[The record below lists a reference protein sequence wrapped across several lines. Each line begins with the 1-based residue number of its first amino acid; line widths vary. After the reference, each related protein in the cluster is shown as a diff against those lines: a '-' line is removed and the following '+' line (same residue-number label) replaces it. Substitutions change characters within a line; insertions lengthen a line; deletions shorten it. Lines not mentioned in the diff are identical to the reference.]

1 MDEEQ
6 GLASPIAGGLR
17 GIRRSV
23 SSSVFTGRSAAPQN
37 EGDSISTNLISQNSL
52 TLNSVSLQLSG
63 IKEQVRSVNSS
74 LESIKNNL
82 ELSESL
88 EKKKQAEK
96 ERREALLAEQG
107 LREGAEGSLEKKIQF
122 ALLTPVRRVANFTKG
137 ILSRITDSLLFL
149 AGGWLV
155 DQTLTFFR
163 LTSEENVEGLKKFKE
178 QLVANLLI
186 IGGLV
191 LATTVGLGK
200 VLGLTKILGATL
212 LRAGVF
218 GILTRPFQALFTFI
232 ARNVLK
238 FKNLLLGGI
247 IGLAAMNVLNDANS
261 PNAQAIREQSVLNNA
276 LMATGATIPFM
287 GALENLRRRT
297 LNIGRKLL
305 GKPIVPQEALKFKPS
320 VRAPLGKELGIVGKA
335 KLSIARGA
343 QRALNFGG
351 KLLGTFN
358 KMIYVAEGV
367 FDFADYKK
375 RGNSNFQAFIG
386 SATRGVTKYLTF
398 GAGMKGG
405 AALGGLIGGP
415 PGALIG
421 AILGGLLI
429 GAKIPGLGKSLEEG
443 ASDVVGGLADRV
455 TGAIPEGKKMLEDG
469 SIVDDTAG
477 TAGSGNVEGTNTT
490 ESVSAVDIIDGI
502 AVASGDSSESIVPF
516 KRDIDF
522 RNLELDENVEVVS
535 IPFDITPN
543 SGAIPDTSS
552 SSVSAN
558 KVPTFSSSDYAN
570 NFPTIAESM
579 FNVSTV

>member
-200 VLGLTKILGATL
+200 VLGLTKILGGTL

-218 GILTRPFQALFTFI
+218 GVLTRPFQVLFSFI

-261 PNAQAIREQSVLNNA
+261 PNAQAIRQQSVTNNA
-276 LMATGATIPFM
+276 LMATGASIPFL
-287 GALENLRRRT
+287 GALANLRRRT

-305 GKPIVPQEALKFKPS
+305 GKPIVPQEALKFKPD
-320 VRAPLGKELGIVGKA
+320 VKVPPGDLGIVGKA
-335 KLSIARGA
+335 KLSIARGT

-351 KLLGTFN
+351 KLLSVFN
-358 KMIYVAEGV
+358 KMVYVAEGV

-398 GAGMKGG
+398 GAGMKIGG
-405 AALGGLIGGP
+405 AIGMAIGGP

-421 AILGGLLI
+421 ALAGGLLV
-429 GAKIPGLGKSLEEG
+429 GTKIPGLGKSLDEG
-443 ASDVVGGLADRV
+443 AADITGGLADKA

-502 AVASGDSSESIVPF
+502 AVTGDSSESIIPL
-516 KRDIDF
+516 KRDNNF
-522 RNLELDENVEVVS
+522 KNLELDENVEVVTV
-535 IPFDITPN
+535 PFDITPN

>member
-178 QLVANLLI
+178 QLVGNLLI

-200 VLGLTKILGATL
+200 VLGLTKILGATF

-247 IGLAAMNVLNDANS
+247 IGLAAMNVYNDANS
-261 PNAQAIREQSVLNNA
+261 PNAKAIREQSVTNNA
-276 LMATGATIPFM
+276 LMATGASIPFL
-287 GALENLRRRT
+287 GALANLRRRT

-305 GKPIVPQEALKFKPS
+305 GKPIVPQEALNFKPD
-320 VRAPLGKELGIVGKA
+320 VKVPPGDLGIVGKA
-335 KLSIARGA
+335 KLNIARGT

-351 KLLGTFN
+351 KLLGVFN
-358 KMIYVAEGV
+358 KLYYVAEGV

-405 AALGGLIGGP
+405 AVLGGLIGGP

-421 AILGGLLI
+421 AILGGI
-429 GAKIPGLGKSLEEG
+429 GVSIFNLDKGPANIT
-443 ASDVVGGLADRV
+443 GGLADKM

-469 SIVDDTAG
+469 SIVDDTDGTAGSG

-502 AVASGDSSESIVPF
+502 AVTGDSSESIVPF
-516 KRDIDF
+516 KRDNNF
-522 RNLELDENVEVVS
+522 KNLELDENVEVVTV
-535 IPFDITPN
+535 PLDITPN

>member
-178 QLVANLLI
+178 QLVGNLLI

-218 GILTRPFQALFTFI
+218 GVLTRPFQVLFSFI

-247 IGLAAMNVLNDANS
+247 IGLAAMNVYNDANS
-261 PNAQAIREQSVLNNA
+261 PNAKAIREQSVTNNA
-276 LMATGATIPFM
+276 LMATGASIPFL
-287 GALENLRRRT
+287 GALANLRRRT

-305 GKPIVPQEALKFKPS
+305 GKPIVPQEALKFKPD
-320 VRAPLGKELGIVGKA
+320 VKVPPGDLGIVGKT
-335 KLSIARGA
+335 KLSIARGT

-398 GAGMKGG
+398 GAGMKIGG
-405 AALGGLIGGP
+405 AIGMAIGGP

-421 AILGGLLI
+421 ALAGGLLV
-429 GAKIPGLGKSLEEG
+429 GTKIPGLGKSLDEG
-443 ASDVVGGLADRV
+443 AADITGGLADKA

-469 SIVDDTAG
+469 SIVDDTDG
-477 TAGSGNVEGTNTT
+477 TAGSGNVEGTTTT

-502 AVASGDSSESIVPF
+502 AVTGDSSESIIPL
-516 KRDIDF
+516 KRDNNF
-522 RNLELDENVEVVS
+522 KNLELDENVEVVTV
-535 IPFDITPN
+535 PFDITPN

>member
-1 MDEEQ
+1 MFF
-6 GLASPIAGGLR
+6 
-17 GIRRSV
+17 
-23 SSSVFTGRSAAPQN
+23 SVFTGRSAAPQN
-37 EGDSISTNLISQNSL
+37 DGDSISTNLITQNSL

-63 IKEQVRSVNSS
+63 IKEQVRSLNTS

-82 ELSESL
+82 ELSDSL
-88 EKKKQAEK
+88 EKRKQAEK

-200 VLGLTKILGATL
+200 VFALTKILGATL
-212 LRAGVF
+212 LRVGVL

-247 IGLAAMNVLNDANS
+247 IGLAAMNVYNDANS
-261 PNAQAIREQSVLNNA
+261 PNAQAIREQSVTNNA
-276 LMATGATIPFM
+276 LMATGASIPFL
-287 GALENLRRRT
+287 GALANLRRRT

-305 GKPIVPQEALKFKPS
+305 GKPIVPQEALNFKPS

-335 KLSIARGA
+335 KLSIARGT

-351 KLLGTFN
+351 KLLGVFN
-358 KMIYVAEGV
+358 KLYYVAEGV

-386 SATRGVTKYLTF
+386 SATRGITKYLTF

-405 AALGGLIGGP
+405 AVIGGLIGDHQ
-415 PGALIG
+415 ALIG
-421 AILGGLLI
+421 GILGGI
-429 GAKIPGLGKSLEEG
+429 GVSLFGLDEG
-443 ASDVVGGLADRV
+443 AGNLAGGLADKA

-469 SIVDDTAG
+469 SIVDA
-477 TAGSGNVEGTNTT
+477 TAGSENVEGTTTT
-490 ESVSAVDIIDGI
+490 ESVSPVDVGLGI
-502 AVASGDSSESIVPF
+502 GSGENTTDLSSSIVPF
-516 KRDIDF
+516 KRENDF
-522 RNLELDENVEVVS
+522 DKKLGLDENVEVVTVP
-535 IPFDITPN
+535 IDITPN
-543 SGAIPDTSS
+543 S
-552 SSVSAN
+552 V
-558 KVPTFSSSDYAN
+558 
-570 NFPTIAESM
+570 
-579 FNVSTV
+579 

>member
-37 EGDSISTNLISQNSL
+37 EGDSISTNLITQNSL

-200 VLGLTKILGATL
+200 VLGLTKILGGTL

-218 GILTRPFQALFTFI
+218 GVLTTPFQALFTFI

-247 IGLAAMNVLNDANS
+247 IGIAAMNVYNDANS
-261 PNAQAIREQSVLNNA
+261 PNAQAIREQSATNNA
-276 LMATGATIPFM
+276 LIATGASIPFL
-287 GALENLRRRT
+287 GALANLRRRT

-305 GKPIVPQEALKFKPS
+305 GKPIIPQEALKFKPD
-320 VRAPLGKELGIVGKA
+320 VKVPPGDLGIVGKT
-335 KLSIARGA
+335 KLSIARGT

-386 SATRGVTKYLTF
+386 SATRCVTKYLTF
-398 GAGMKGG
+398 GAGMKIGG
-405 AALGGLIGGP
+405 AIGLAIGGP
-415 PGALIG
+415 PGGLIG
-421 AILGGLLI
+421 AIAGGLLI
-429 GAKIPGLGKSLEEG
+429 GAKIPGLGKSVDEG
-443 ASDVVGGLADRV
+443 ASDIVGGLVDKA

-469 SIVDDTAG
+469 SIVDDTDG
-477 TAGSGNVEGTNTT
+477 TAGSGNVEGITTT

-502 AVASGDSSESIVPF
+502 AVTGDSSESIVPL
-516 KRDIDF
+516 KRDNNF
-522 RNLELDENVEVVS
+522 KNLELDENVEVVTV
-535 IPFDITPN
+535 PFDITPN

>member
-200 VLGLTKILGATL
+200 VLGLTKILGGTL

-276 LMATGATIPFM
+276 LMATGASIPFL
-287 GALENLRRRT
+287 GALANLRRRT

-305 GKPIVPQEALKFKPS
+305 GKPIVPQEALKFKPD
-320 VRAPLGKELGIVGKA
+320 VKVPPGDLGIVGKA
-335 KLSIARGA
+335 KLSIARGT

-351 KLLGTFN
+351 KLLSVFN
-358 KMIYVAEGV
+358 KMVYVAEGV

-398 GAGMKGG
+398 GAGMKIGG
-405 AALGGLIGGP
+405 AIGMAIGGP

-421 AILGGLLI
+421 ALAGGLLV
-429 GAKIPGLGKSLEEG
+429 GTKIPGLGKSLDEG
-443 ASDVVGGLADRV
+443 AADITGGLADKA

-477 TAGSGNVEGTNTT
+477 TAGSGNVEGTTTT

-502 AVASGDSSESIVPF
+502 AVTGDSSESIIPL
-516 KRDIDF
+516 KRDNNF
-522 RNLELDENVEVVS
+522 KNLELDESVEVVTV
-535 IPFDITPN
+535 PFDITPN

>member
-200 VLGLTKILGATL
+200 VLGLTKILGGTL

-218 GILTRPFQALFTFI
+218 GVLTRPFQLLFTFI

-261 PNAQAIREQSVLNNA
+261 PNAKAIREQSVTNNA
-276 LMATGATIPFM
+276 LMATGASIPFL
-287 GALENLRRRT
+287 GALANLRRRT

-305 GKPIVPQEALKFKPS
+305 GKPIVPEEALKFKPS

-335 KLSIARGA
+335 KLSIARGT

-351 KLLGTFN
+351 KLLGVFN
-358 KMIYVAEGV
+358 KLYYVAEGV

-386 SATRGVTKYLTF
+386 SATRGITKYLTF

-405 AALGGLIGGP
+405 AVIGGLIGGP

-421 AILGGLLI
+421 AILGGI
-429 GAKIPGLGKSLEEG
+429 GVSIFNLDTG
-443 ASDVVGGLADRV
+443 AADITGDLADKA

-502 AVASGDSSESIVPF
+502 AVTGDSSESIVPF
-516 KRDIDF
+516 KRDNNF
-522 RNLELDENVEVVS
+522 KNLELDENVEVVTV
-535 IPFDITPN
+535 PLDISTN
-543 SGAIPDTSS
+543 LGGIPDTSS

>member
-63 IKEQVRSVNSS
+63 IKEQVRSVNTS

-82 ELSESL
+82 ELSDAL
-88 EKKKQAEK
+88 EKRKQAEK

-122 ALLTPVRRVANFTKG
+122 ALLTPVRKVANFTKG

-200 VLGLTKILGATL
+200 VLGLTKILGGTL

-247 IGLAAMNVLNDANS
+247 IGLAAMNVYNDANS
-261 PNAQAIREQSVLNNA
+261 PNAQAIREQSVTNNA
-276 LMATGATIPFM
+276 LMATGASIPFL
-287 GALENLRRRT
+287 GALANLRRRT

-305 GKPIVPQEALKFKPS
+305 GKPIVPEEALKFKPS

-335 KLSIARGA
+335 KLSIARGT

-351 KLLGTFN
+351 KLLGVFN
-358 KMIYVAEGV
+358 KLYYVAEGV

-386 SATRGVTKYLTF
+386 SATRGITKYLTF

-421 AILGGLLI
+421 AILGGI
-429 GAKIPGLGKSLEEG
+429 GVSIFNLDKG
-443 ASDVVGGLADRV
+443 AADITGDLADKA

-469 SIVDDTAG
+469 SIVDD

-502 AVASGDSSESIVPF
+502 SVSSGDSSESIVPF
-516 KRDIDF
+516 KRDNNF

>member
-37 EGDSISTNLISQNSL
+37 EADSISTNLISQNSL

-178 QLVANLLI
+178 QLVGNLLI

-218 GILTRPFQALFTFI
+218 GVLTRPFQVLFTFI

-261 PNAQAIREQSVLNNA
+261 PNAKAIREQSVLNNA
-276 LMATGATIPFM
+276 LLATGASIPFL
-287 GALENLRRRT
+287 GALANLRRRT

-305 GKPIVPQEALKFKPS
+305 GKPIVPQEALKFKPD
-320 VRAPLGKELGIVGKA
+320 VKVPPGDLGIVGKA
-335 KLSIARGA
+335 KLSIARGT

-351 KLLGTFN
+351 KLLSVFN
-358 KMIYVAEGV
+358 KMVYVAEGV

-398 GAGMKGG
+398 GAGMKIGG
-405 AALGGLIGGP
+405 AIGMAIGGP

-421 AILGGLLI
+421 ALAGGLLV
-429 GAKIPGLGKSLEEG
+429 GTKIPGLGKSLDEG
-443 ASDVVGGLADRV
+443 AADVVGGLTDKA

-477 TAGSGNVEGTNTT
+477 TAGSGNVEGTTTT

-502 AVASGDSSESIVPF
+502 AVTGDSSESIIPL
-516 KRDIDF
+516 KRDNNF
-522 RNLELDENVEVVS
+522 KNLELDENVEVVTV
-535 IPFDITPN
+535 PFDITPN

>member
-23 SSSVFTGRSAAPQN
+23 SSSVFTGRSVAPQN

-122 ALLTPVRRVANFTKG
+122 ALLTPVRKVANFTKG

-200 VLGLTKILGATL
+200 VLGLTKILGGTL
-212 LRAGVF
+212 LRAGVV

-247 IGLAAMNVLNDANS
+247 IGLAAMNVYNDANS
-261 PNAQAIREQSVLNNA
+261 PNAKAIREQSAFNNA

-305 GKPIVPQEALKFKPS
+305 GKPIVPQEALKFKPD
-320 VRAPLGKELGIVGKA
+320 VKVPPGDLGIVGKT

-398 GAGMKGG
+398 GAGMKLGG
-405 AALGGLIGGP
+405 AIGLAIGGP

-421 AILGGLLI
+421 ALAGGLLI
-429 GAKIPGLGKSLEEG
+429 GAKIPGLGKSLDEG
-443 ASDVVGGLADRV
+443 AADVVGGLADRV

-469 SIVDDTAG
+469 SIVDDTDG

-570 NFPTIAESM
+570 NFTTITESM

>member
-122 ALLTPVRRVANFTKG
+122 ALLTPVRKVANFTKG

-200 VLGLTKILGATL
+200 VFALTKILGATL
-212 LRAGVF
+212 LRVGVL

-247 IGLAAMNVLNDANS
+247 LGIVAGNTVAGANS
-261 PNAQAIREQSVLNNA
+261 PNAAALREQQVVNNA
-276 LMATGATIPFM
+276 GIATAASLPFM
-287 GALENLRRRT
+287 GALANLRRRT

-305 GKPIVPQEALKFKPS
+305 GKPIVPQEALKFKPT
-320 VRAPLGKELGIVGKA
+320 VRAPLGKELGIVGKT
-335 KLSIARGA
+335 KLSIARNT

-358 KMIYVAEGV
+358 KMLYVAEGV
-367 FDFADYKK
+367 FDFADSKK

-386 SATRGVTKYLTF
+386 SATRGITKYLTF
-398 GAGMKGG
+398 GAGMKTGAVIG
-405 AALGGLIGGP
+405 AAIGGP

-421 AILGGLLI
+421 GILGGI
-429 GAKIPGLGKSLEEG
+429 GVSLFGLDEG
-443 ASDVVGGLADRV
+443 AGNLAGGLADKA

-469 SIVDDTAG
+469 SIVDA
-477 TAGSGNVEGTNTT
+477 TAGSENVEGTTTT
-490 ESVSAVDIIDGI
+490 ESVTSVDVGLGI
-502 AVASGDSSESIVPF
+502 GSGNNTTDLSSSIVPF
-516 KRDIDF
+516 KRENDF
-522 RNLELDENVEVVS
+522 DKKLGLDENVEVVTVPLDVS
-535 IPFDITPN
+535 SNIGSTL
-543 SGAIPDTSS
+543 PDTSS
-552 SSVSAN
+552 SSTGAN
-558 KVPTFSSSDYAN
+558 KVPTFSTSDYAN
-570 NFPTIAESM
+570 NFPTITESM

>member
-178 QLVANLLI
+178 QLVGNLLI

-218 GILTRPFQALFTFI
+218 GVLTRPFQVLFSFI

-261 PNAQAIREQSVLNNA
+261 PNAQAIREQSAFNNA
-276 LMATGATIPFM
+276 LLATGATIPFM

-305 GKPIVPQEALKFKPS
+305 GKPIVPQEALKFKPD
-320 VRAPLGKELGIVGKA
+320 VKVPPGDLGIVGKT
-335 KLSIARGA
+335 KLSIARGT

-405 AALGGLIGGP
+405 AVLGAAIGGP

-421 AILGGLLI
+421 AILGGILV
-429 GAKIPGLGKSLEEG
+429 GTKIPGLGKSLDEG
-443 ASDVVGGLADRV
+443 AADITGGLADKA

-477 TAGSGNVEGTNTT
+477 TAGSGNVEGTTTT

-502 AVASGDSSESIVPF
+502 AVTGDSSESIIPL
-516 KRDIDF
+516 KRDNNF
-522 RNLELDENVEVVS
+522 KNLELDENVEVVTV
-535 IPFDITPN
+535 PFDITPN

>member
-178 QLVANLLI
+178 QLVGNLLI

-218 GILTRPFQALFTFI
+218 GVLTRPFQVLFTFI

-261 PNAQAIREQSVLNNA
+261 PNAQTIREQSVTNNA
-276 LMATGATIPFM
+276 LMATGASIPFL
-287 GALENLRRRT
+287 GALANLRRRT

-305 GKPIVPQEALKFKPS
+305 GKPIVPQEALKFKPD
-320 VRAPLGKELGIVGKA
+320 VKVPPGDLGIVGKA
-335 KLSIARGA
+335 KLSIARGT

-351 KLLGTFN
+351 KLLSVFN
-358 KMIYVAEGV
+358 KLYYVAEGV

-398 GAGMKGG
+398 GAGMKIGG
-405 AALGGLIGGP
+405 AIGMAIGGP

-421 AILGGLLI
+421 ALAGGLLI
-429 GAKIPGLGKSLEEG
+429 GTKIPGLGKSLDEG
-443 ASDVVGGLADRV
+443 AADVVGGLADKA
-455 TGAIPEGKKMLEDG
+455 TGATPEGKKMLEDG

-490 ESVSAVDIIDGI
+490 KSVSAVDIIDGI
-502 AVASGDSSESIVPF
+502 AVTGDSSESIVPF
-516 KRDIDF
+516 KRDNNF
-522 RNLELDENVEVVS
+522 KNLELDENVEVVTV
-535 IPFDITPN
+535 PLDISTN
-543 SGAIPDTSS
+543 LGGIPDTSS

>member
-1 MDEEQ
+1 M
-6 GLASPIAGGLR
+6 
-17 GIRRSV
+17 
-23 SSSVFTGRSAAPQN
+23 
-37 EGDSISTNLISQNSL
+37 
-52 TLNSVSLQLSG
+52 
-63 IKEQVRSVNSS
+63 
-74 LESIKNNL
+74 
-82 ELSESL
+82 
-88 EKKKQAEK
+88 
-96 ERREALLAEQG
+96 
-107 LREGAEGSLEKKIQF
+107 
-122 ALLTPVRRVANFTKG
+122 
-137 ILSRITDSLLFL
+137 
-149 AGGWLV
+149 
-155 DQTLTFFR
+155 
-163 LTSEENVEGLKKFKE
+163 
-178 QLVANLLI
+178 
-186 IGGLV
+186 
-191 LATTVGLGK
+191 
-200 VLGLTKILGATL
+200 GLTKILGGTL

-218 GILTRPFQALFTFI
+218 GVLTRPFQLLFTFI

-261 PNAQAIREQSVLNNA
+261 PNAKAIREQSVTNNA
-276 LMATGATIPFM
+276 LMATGASIPFL
-287 GALENLRRRT
+287 GALANLRRRT

-305 GKPIVPQEALKFKPS
+305 GKPIVPEEALKFKPS

-335 KLSIARGA
+335 KLSIARGT

-351 KLLGTFN
+351 KLLGVFN
-358 KMIYVAEGV
+358 KLYYVAEGV

-386 SATRGVTKYLTF
+386 SATRGITKYLTF

-405 AALGGLIGGP
+405 AVIGGLIGGP

-421 AILGGLLI
+421 AILGGI
-429 GAKIPGLGKSLEEG
+429 GVSIFNLDTG
-443 ASDVVGGLADRV
+443 AADITGDLADKA

-502 AVASGDSSESIVPF
+502 AVTGDSSESIVPF
-516 KRDIDF
+516 KRDNNF
-522 RNLELDENVEVVS
+522 KNLELDENVEVVTV
-535 IPFDITPN
+535 PLDISTN
-543 SGAIPDTSS
+543 LGGIPDTSS